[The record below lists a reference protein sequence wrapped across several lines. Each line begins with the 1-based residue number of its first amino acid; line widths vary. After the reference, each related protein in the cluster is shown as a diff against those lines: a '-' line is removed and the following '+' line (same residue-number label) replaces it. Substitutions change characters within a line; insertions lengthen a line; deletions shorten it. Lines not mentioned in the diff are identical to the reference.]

1 MAISVRVADLS
12 DGPAI
17 DKVLGECYP
26 ALFRG
31 AYDEEALA
39 AFLPHIIYS
48 QPELLESGKFFVAES
63 AESGETRILAC
74 GGWSLHRPGSREVI
88 AGLGH
93 LRHFAVHPDCIG
105 KGIGRSIFE
114 ACAQQSKEFGV
125 VEFECCS
132 SLVAEGF
139 YARLGLQTIETK
151 ELTLKEG
158 VPPIPCK
165 IMKTR
170 DTSL

>member
-1 MAISVRVADLS
+1 MHTHSFLHAPDHL
-12 DGPAI
+12 
-17 DKVLGECYP
+17 
-26 ALFRG
+26 
-31 AYDEEALA
+31 LA
-39 AFLPHIIYS
+39 ACSFVTGGRRWVGI
-48 QPELLESGKFFVAES
+48 SGPILGSTSVA
-63 AESGETRILAC
+63 
-74 GGWSLHRPGSREVI
+74 
-88 AGLGH
+88 
-93 LRHFAVHPDCIG
+93 
-105 KGIGRSIFE
+105 GIGRSIFE